1 MERSRTIEE
10 YNEQKKVNN
19 PHDKIFRMI
28 LEDKTQVAELINRCL
43 KLKEKIKPK
52 HLEIYNSSFIDQK
65 FNNQEC
71 DIVYKKKR
79 QQIFFLIE
87 HQSKIDYSMPK
98 RILKYQIAIMEMA
111 MKNKKIIKKNEKLPL
126 VIPIVIY
133 TGTGKWNVAKYIKDC
148 QEQLEGLDNMDLG
161 SYVILDSNEYTKQ
174 ELLEDKLFI
183 LKMMALEKTKN
194 PDELYDN
201 LEEITQKEIEKIN
214 RDILI
219 RVIKYIYN
227 ETLGEEKTKDI
238 INKLERAG
246 DKEMIIEVIKK
257 DREQQWLK
265 GRIVGMQEGRQ
276 EGEKIGERRGEKL
289 GIAKAITQMVKEMI
303 RSNLSDEQIMKIT
316 KIEEKE
322 LEKLKMA

>member
-1 MERSRTIEE
+1 
-10 YNEQKKVNN
+10 
-19 PHDKIFRMI
+19 MI

-43 KLKEKIKPK
+43 KLKDKIKPK
-52 HLEIYNSSFIDQK
+52 NLEIYNSSFIDQK
-65 FNNQEC
+65 FSNQEC
-71 DIVYKKKR
+71 DIVYKKKG

-87 HQSKIDYSMPK
+87 HQSKVDYSMPK
-98 RILKYQIAIMEMA
+98 RILKYQIVIMEMA

-133 TGTGKWNVAKYIKDC
+133 TGTGKWNVARYIKDC
-148 QEQLEGLDNMDLG
+148 QEQLEGLDNMELG
-161 SYVILDSNEYTKQ
+161 SYIILDSNEYTKQ

-194 PDELYDN
+194 PDELYNN
-201 LEEITQKEIEKIN
+201 LEEITQKKIEKIN

>member
-1 MERSRTIEE
+1 
-10 YNEQKKVNN
+10 
-19 PHDKIFRMI
+19 MI

-43 KLKEKIKPK
+43 KLKDKIKPK
-52 HLEIYNSSFIDQK
+52 NLEIYNSSFIDQK
-65 FNNQEC
+65 FSNQEC

-174 ELLEDKLFI
+174 ELLQDKLFI
-183 LKMMALEKTKN
+183 LKMMALEK
-194 PDELYDN
+194 L
-201 LEEITQKEIEKIN
+201 KILMN
-214 RDILI
+214 C
-219 RVIKYIYN
+219 
-227 ETLGEEKTKDI
+227 I
-238 INKLERAG
+238 I
-246 DKEMIIEVIKK
+246 I
-257 DREQQWLK
+257 
-265 GRIVGMQEGRQ
+265 
-276 EGEKIGERRGEKL
+276 
-289 GIAKAITQMVKEMI
+289 
-303 RSNLSDEQIMKIT
+303 
-316 KIEEKE
+316 
-322 LEKLKMA
+322 

>member
-1 MERSRTIEE
+1 
-10 YNEQKKVNN
+10 
-19 PHDKIFRMI
+19 MI

-65 FNNQEC
+65 FSNQEC
-71 DIVYKKKR
+71 DIVYKKKG

-87 HQSKIDYSMPK
+87 HQSKVDYSMPK

-111 MKNKKIIKKNEKLPL
+111 MKYKKTMKKEEKLPL

-133 TGTGKWNVAKYIKDC
+133 TGTERWNVAKHIKDC
-148 QEQLEGLDNMDLG
+148 QEQLEGLDNMELG
-161 SYVILDSNEYTKQ
+161 SYIILDSNEYTKQ

-194 PDELYDN
+194 PDELYNN
-201 LEEITQKEIEKIN
+201 LEEITQKKIEKIN

-238 INKLERAG
+238 IDKLERSG

-265 GRIVGMQEGRQ
+265 GKQAGRQ
-276 EGEKIGERRGEKL
+276 EGERIGEKRGEKRGEKL
-289 GIAKAITQMVKEMI
+289 GITKAITQMVKEMI
-303 RSNLSDEQIMKIT
+303 NNNLSDEQIMKIA
-316 KIEEKE
+316 KIDPKK
-322 LEKLKMA
+322 LAKLKMV

>member
-1 MERSRTIEE
+1 
-10 YNEQKKVNN
+10 
-19 PHDKIFRMI
+19 MI

-65 FNNQEC
+65 FSNQEC
-71 DIVYKKKR
+71 DIVYKKKG

-87 HQSKIDYSMPK
+87 HQSKVDYSMPK

-111 MKNKKIIKKNEKLPL
+111 MKYKKTMKKEEKLPL

-133 TGTGKWNVAKYIKDC
+133 TGTERWNVAQHIKDC
-148 QEQLEGLDNMDLG
+148 QEQLEGLENMELG
-161 SYVILDSNEYTKQ
+161 SYIILDSNEYTKQ

-194 PDELYDN
+194 PDELYNN
-201 LEEITQKEIEKIN
+201 LEEITQKKIEKIN

-227 ETLGEEKTKDI
+227 QTLGEEKTKDI
-238 INKLERAG
+238 IDKLERVG

-265 GRIVGMQEGRQ
+265 GKQAGRQ
-276 EGEKIGERRGEKL
+276 EGERIGEKRGEKRGEKL
-289 GIAKAITQMVKEMI
+289 GITKAITQMVKEMI
-303 RSNLSDEQIMKIT
+303 NNNLSDEQIMKIA
-316 KIEEKE
+316 KIDPKK
-322 LEKLKMA
+322 LAKLKMI

>member
-43 KLKEKIKPK
+43 KLKDKIKSK
-52 HLEIYNSSFIDQK
+52 NLEIYNSSFIDPK
-65 FNNQEC
+65 FSNQEC
-71 DIVYKKKR
+71 DIVYKKKG

-87 HQSKIDYSMPK
+87 HQSKVDYSMPK
-98 RILKYQIAIMEMA
+98 RILKYQLAIMEMA

-194 PDELYDN
+194 PDELYNN
-201 LEEITQKEIEKIN
+201 LEEITQKKIEKIN

-246 DKEMIIEVIKK
+246 DREMIIEVIKK

-265 GRIVGMQEGRQ
+265 GKQAGRQ
-276 EGEKIGERRGEKL
+276 EGERIGEKQGV
-289 GIAKAITQMVKEMI
+289 AKAITQMVKEMI
-303 RSNLSDEQIMKIT
+303 NNNLSDEQIMKIA
-316 KIEEKE
+316 KIDSKK
-322 LEKLKMA
+322 LAKLKMV

>member
-43 KLKEKIKPK
+43 KLKDKIKPK
-52 HLEIYNSSFIDQK
+52 NLEIYNSSFIDQK
-65 FNNQEC
+65 FSNQEC
-71 DIVYKKKR
+71 DIVYKKKG
-79 QQIFFLIE
+79 QQVFFLIE

-98 RILKYQIAIMEMA
+98 RILKYQIAIMEMS

-133 TGTGKWNVAKYIKDC
+133 TGTGKWNVAKHIKDC
-148 QEQLEGLDNMDLG
+148 REQLEGLDNMDLG
-161 SYVILDSNEYTKQ
+161 SYVVLDSNEYTKQ
-174 ELLEDKLFI
+174 ELLQDKLFI

-201 LEEITQKEIEKIN
+201 LEKITQKKIEKIN

-227 ETLGEEKTKDI
+227 ETLGEEKAKDI
-238 INKLERAG
+238 INGVKIDFGHESV
-246 DKEMIIEVIKK
+246 EM
-257 DREQQWLK
+257 L
-265 GRIVGMQEGRQ
+265 
-276 EGEKIGERRGEKL
+276 
-289 GIAKAITQMVKEMI
+289 
-303 RSNLSDEQIMKIT
+303 
-316 KIEEKE
+316 
-322 LEKLKMA
+322 

>member
-1 MERSRTIEE
+1 
-10 YNEQKKVNN
+10 
-19 PHDKIFRMI
+19 MI

-65 FNNQEC
+65 FSNQEC
-71 DIVYKKKR
+71 DIVYKKKG

-87 HQSKIDYSMPK
+87 HQSRVDYSMPK

-111 MKNKKIIKKNEKLPL
+111 MKNKKTMKKEEKLPL

-133 TGTGKWNVAKYIKDC
+133 TGTEKWDVAQHIKDC
-148 QEQLEGLDNMDLG
+148 QEQLESLDNMDLG

-174 ELLEDKLFI
+174 ELQEDKLFI

-201 LEEITQKEIEKIN
+201 LEEITQKKIEKIN

-238 INKLERAG
+238 IGKLERVG

-265 GRIVGMQEGRQ
+265 GKQVGRQ
-276 EGEKIGERRGEKL
+276 EGERIGEKRGEIRGEKRGEKL
-289 GIAKAITQMVKEMI
+289 GITKAITQMVKEMI
-303 RSNLSDEQIMKIT
+303 NNNFSDEQIMKIT
-316 KIEEKE
+316 KIDSKK
-322 LEKLKMA
+322 LAKLKMV

>member
-1 MERSRTIEE
+1 
-10 YNEQKKVNN
+10 
-19 PHDKIFRMI
+19 MI

-65 FNNQEC
+65 FSNQEC
-71 DIVYKKKR
+71 DIVYKKKG

-87 HQSKIDYSMPK
+87 HQSKVDYSMPK

-111 MKNKKIIKKNEKLPL
+111 MKNKKTMKKEEKLPL

-133 TGTGKWNVAKYIKDC
+133 TGTEKWNVAKHIKDC
-148 QEQLEGLDNMDLG
+148 QEQLEGLDNMELG
-161 SYVILDSNEYTKQ
+161 SYIILDSNEYTKQ

-194 PDELYDN
+194 PDELYSN
-201 LEEITQKEIEKIN
+201 LEEITQKKIEKIN

-227 ETLGEEKTKDI
+227 QTLGEEKTKDI
-238 INKLERAG
+238 IDKLERVG

-265 GRIVGMQEGRQ
+265 GRQ
-276 EGEKIGERRGEKL
+276 EGERIGEKRGEIRGEKRGEKL
-289 GIAKAITQMVKEMI
+289 GITKAITQIVKEM
-303 RSNLSDEQIMKIT
+303 LQKQMSDKDIMDIVKIDQ
-316 KIEEKE
+316 KK
-322 LEKLKMA
+322 LEKLKMV

>member
-43 KLKEKIKPK
+43 KLKDKIKSK
-52 HLEIYNSSFIDQK
+52 NLEIYNSSFIDPK
-65 FNNQEC
+65 FSNQEC
-71 DIVYKKKR
+71 DIVYKKKG

-87 HQSKIDYSMPK
+87 HQSKVDYSMPK
-98 RILKYQIAIMEMA
+98 RILKYQIAIIEMA
-111 MKNKKIIKKNEKLPL
+111 MKNKKTMKKEEKLPL

-133 TGTGKWNVAKYIKDC
+133 TGTERWNVAKHIKDC

-194 PDELYDN
+194 PDELYNN
-201 LEEITQKEIEKIN
+201 LEEITQKKIEKIN

-227 ETLGEEKTKDI
+227 ETLGEKRVKNITR
-238 INKLERAG
+238 KLERLG

-257 DREQQWLK
+257 DRK
-265 GRIVGMQEGRQ
+265 MQFQ
-276 EGEKIGERRGEKL
+276 KGERL
-289 GIAKAITQMVKEMI
+289 GISKTITQIVKEM
-303 RSNLSDEQIMKIT
+303 LQKQMSDKDIMDIVKIDQ
-316 KIEEKE
+316 KK
-322 LEKLKMA
+322 LEKLKMV

>member
-1 MERSRTIEE
+1 
-10 YNEQKKVNN
+10 
-19 PHDKIFRMI
+19 MI

-65 FNNQEC
+65 FSNQEC
-71 DIVYKKKR
+71 DIVYKKKG

-87 HQSKIDYSMPK
+87 HQSKVDYSMPK

-111 MKNKKIIKKNEKLPL
+111 MKNKKTMKKEEKLPL

-133 TGTGKWNVAKYIKDC
+133 TGTEKWNVAKHIKDC
-148 QEQLEGLDNMDLG
+148 QEQLEGLDNMELG
-161 SYVILDSNEYTKQ
+161 SYIILDSNEYTKQ

-194 PDELYDN
+194 PDELYSN
-201 LEEITQKEIEKIN
+201 LEEITQKKIEKIN

-238 INKLERAG
+238 IDKLERSG

-265 GRIVGMQEGRQ
+265 GKQAGRQ
-276 EGEKIGERRGEKL
+276 EGERIGEKRGEKRGEKL
-289 GIAKAITQMVKEMI
+289 GITKAITQMVKEMI
-303 RSNLSDEQIMKIT
+303 NNNLSDEQIMKIA
-316 KIEEKE
+316 KIDPKK
-322 LEKLKMA
+322 LAKLKMV

>member
-1 MERSRTIEE
+1 
-10 YNEQKKVNN
+10 
-19 PHDKIFRMI
+19 
-28 LEDKTQVAELINRCL
+28 
-43 KLKEKIKPK
+43 
-52 HLEIYNSSFIDQK
+52 
-65 FNNQEC
+65 
-71 DIVYKKKR
+71 
-79 QQIFFLIE
+79 
-87 HQSKIDYSMPK
+87 
-98 RILKYQIAIMEMA
+98 

-148 QEQLEGLDNMDLG
+148 QEQLEGLDNMELG
-161 SYVILDSNEYTKQ
+161 SYIILDSNEYTKQ
-174 ELLEDKLFI
+174 ELLQDKLFI

-201 LEEITQKEIEKIN
+201 LEEITQKKIEKIN

-238 INKLERAG
+238 IGKLKKAG

-257 DREQQWLK
+257 DREQQWL
-265 GRIVGMQEGRQ
+265 RGRQ
-276 EGEKIGERRGEKL
+276 EGERIGERRGEKL
-289 GIAKAITQMVKEMI
+289 GITKAITQIVKEM
-303 RSNLSDEQIMKIT
+303 LQKQMKDEDIIDIT
-316 KIEEKE
+316 KIEQKE

>member
-1 MERSRTIEE
+1 
-10 YNEQKKVNN
+10 
-19 PHDKIFRMI
+19 MI

-65 FNNQEC
+65 FSNQEC
-71 DIVYKKKR
+71 DIVYKKKG

-87 HQSKIDYSMPK
+87 HQSRVDYSMPK

-111 MKNKKIIKKNEKLPL
+111 MKNKKTMKKEEKLPL

-133 TGTGKWNVAKYIKDC
+133 TGTEKWDVAQHIKDC
-148 QEQLEGLDNMDLG
+148 QEQLESLDNMDLG

-174 ELLEDKLFI
+174 ELQEDKLFI

-201 LEEITQKEIEKIN
+201 LEEITQKKIEKIN

-227 ETLGEEKTKDI
+227 EALGEEKTKDI
-238 INKLERAG
+238 IGKLERVG

-265 GRIVGMQEGRQ
+265 GKQVGRQ
-276 EGEKIGERRGEKL
+276 EGERIGEKRGEIRGEKRGEKL
-289 GIAKAITQMVKEMI
+289 GITKAITQMVKEMI
-303 RSNLSDEQIMKIT
+303 NNNFSDEQIMKIT
-316 KIEEKE
+316 KIDSKK
-322 LEKLKMA
+322 LAKLKMV

>member
-1 MERSRTIEE
+1 
-10 YNEQKKVNN
+10 
-19 PHDKIFRMI
+19 MI

-65 FNNQEC
+65 FSNQEC
-71 DIVYKKKR
+71 DIVYKKKG

-133 TGTGKWNVAKYIKDC
+133 TGTGKWNVARYIKDC

-194 PDELYDN
+194 PDELYNN
-201 LEEITQKEIEKIN
+201 LEEITQKKIEKIN

-227 ETLGEEKTKDI
+227 ETLGEGKTKNI
-238 INKLERAG
+238 ISRLERVG

-257 DREQQWLK
+257 DREQQWQK
-265 GRIVGMQEGRQ
+265 GKREGIIQ
-276 EGEKIGERRGEKL
+276 I
-289 GIAKAITQMVKEMI
+289 VKEMI
-303 RSNLSDEQIMKIT
+303 KNNLTDEQIMKIA
-316 KIEEKE
+316 KIDQ
-322 LEKLKMA
+322 EKLKKLKTV

>member
-1 MERSRTIEE
+1 
-10 YNEQKKVNN
+10 
-19 PHDKIFRMI
+19 MI

-43 KLKEKIKPK
+43 KLKDKIKSK
-52 HLEIYNSSFIDQK
+52 NLEIYNSSFIDQK
-65 FNNQEC
+65 FSNQEC
-71 DIVYKKKR
+71 DIVYKKKG

-161 SYVILDSNEYTKQ
+161 SYVIIDSNEYTKQ

-183 LKMMALEKTKN
+183 LNMMALEKTKN

-227 ETLGEEKTKDI
+227 ETLGEKRVKNITR
-238 INKLERAG
+238 KLERLG

-257 DREQQWLK
+257 DRK
-265 GRIVGMQEGRQ
+265 MQFQ
-276 EGEKIGERRGEKL
+276 KGERL
-289 GIAKAITQMVKEMI
+289 GISKTITQIVKEM
-303 RSNLSDEQIMKIT
+303 LQKQMSDKDIMDIVKIDQ
-316 KIEEKE
+316 KK
-322 LEKLKMA
+322 LEKLKMV

>member
-1 MERSRTIEE
+1 
-10 YNEQKKVNN
+10 
-19 PHDKIFRMI
+19 MI

-65 FNNQEC
+65 FSNQEC
-71 DIVYKKKR
+71 DIVYKKKG

-87 HQSKIDYSMPK
+87 HQSKVDYSMPK

-133 TGTGKWNVAKYIKDC
+133 TGTEKWNVAQHIKDC
-148 QEQLEGLDNMDLG
+148 QEQLEGLDNMKLG
-161 SYVILDSNEYTKQ
+161 SYIILDSNEYTKQ

-194 PDELYDN
+194 PDELYSN
-201 LEEITQKEIEKIN
+201 LEEITQKKIEKIN

-227 ETLGEEKTKDI
+227 QTLGEEKTKDI
-238 INKLERAG
+238 IDKLERVG

-265 GRIVGMQEGRQ
+265 GRQ
-276 EGEKIGERRGEKL
+276 EGERIGEKRGEIRGEKRGEKL
-289 GIAKAITQMVKEMI
+289 GITKAITQIVKEM
-303 RSNLSDEQIMKIT
+303 LQKQMSDKDIMDIVKIDQ
-316 KIEEKE
+316 KK
-322 LEKLKMA
+322 LEKLKMV